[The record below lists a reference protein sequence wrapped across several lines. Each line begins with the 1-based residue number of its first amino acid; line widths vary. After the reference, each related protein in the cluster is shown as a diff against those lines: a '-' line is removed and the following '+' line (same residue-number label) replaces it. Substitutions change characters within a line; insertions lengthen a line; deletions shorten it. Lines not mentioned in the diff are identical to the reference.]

1 MASAP
6 ERLRLKD
13 RIIASV
19 AKSVKSIQEYQVA
32 CGCGEDPVY
41 LTNTDRPCQR
51 LTENFDHVFL
61 HGLRHINYG
70 YWKVVK
76 EFTRKDAV
84 KEISRLRNI
93 TTDLGRGRA
102 WLMMTLNECV
112 LESYIRCYL
121 DNKKLVKKHY
131 VREAFVLDD
140 QRMNVL
146 LTLTSGLEHAIFQ
159 LDIDVPY
166 LDLGT
171 YPPGSRS
178 RTSSANSAGQDDDH
192 VSLCSMD
199 SFTASVSPRGRN
211 MSFTAAVEYKGTN
224 STESDT
230 HSQNSE
236 ETCQSKAGSVDS
248 GILVSDRDNHVDSKR
263 SQSFYRVHDRE
274 LSLEEQEEEL
284 KVIRVSAGKKK
295 KKSSKKGHMKV
306 HKEKVHPEDVSVQQS
321 PDTKSIP
328 QNSWSS
334 REPSLSDILDFDNSD
349 YSNLPDRSPGDG
361 MESSQESFD
370 ANLVHRGNDKSK
382 VMENY
387 NIAFVDMSKEDC
399 DYNIYK
405 HTQIQNSQS
414 DFFNVYKDS
423 QNARRT
429 SIEQQALDLAAS
441 SKSGEIKNGVM
452 SLANDL
458 PVKNDV
464 FEERAETEASVD
476 EPDDTEGKC
485 LQWQKEAS
493 QVCEDTSGIENVS
506 KQTEDYSVRVSNSDT
521 DKHSL
526 NCSTETSSHDKS
538 NIVGKSAINS
548 SSTNQKS
555 ATSEM
560 EDRVNDMINQTN
572 THLHRGMF
580 EEEPEDIDIEN
591 GNVLVDEEETVAGEV
606 RLNNNTQLYLMLDVF
621 DDSDEEFIK
630 AFATR
635 TGHTE
640 GEAKTLFLLVTNRAL
655 HLLSQ
660 TQSDHRFVKDSS
672 VSYQQLDYI
681 SLSLSDQVIQIV
693 CLNRRKQ
700 YWITTGSQ
708 LITRAIVGCLSQAID
723 RGDFDVPKVSVLTDA
738 TTQKIALKKYAAEE
752 CKCDVPDVEICCYS
766 LVHWDDP
773 TAKGNNSDNTYREGH
788 LLYKINE
795 AGASLGSTLLSTVQ
809 DPTTL
814 IYGTTWKPAYV
825 VLKDG
830 MLCLYASKAV
840 SKPLHFIQ
848 LGGDDC
854 TGCRRASNTD
864 RDNCIQ
870 IIMANGTT
878 WQIALATDIEANEW
892 LQSLCR
898 AVAQG
903 FENTSKA
910 MSCLPCCLVL
920 TPQKLLMCHEDVQ
933 TSFFRTLGSANLLDI
948 TNVLT
953 DPAVSSYCVLE
964 FEAHAQGASAD
975 QWVLYFNEGPETERF
990 MQALSSAWS
999 AHYQVGVP
1007 EESITDVSLQKSCRD
1022 MVKRLRSSLEVKQ

>member
-13 RIIASV
+13 RIVASV

-32 CGCGEDPVY
+32 CGCGEDPVF

-84 KEISRLRNI
+84 KEISRLCNI

-146 LTLTSGLEHAIFQ
+146 LTLTSGLEYAIFQ
-159 LDIDVPY
+159 LDFDVPY

-178 RTSSANSAGQDDDH
+178 RTSSANSAAQDDDH

-199 SFTASVSPRGRN
+199 SVTSSRGRN
-211 MSFTAAVEYKGTN
+211 MSFTTAVEYTAKSFN
-224 STESDT
+224 ENDS

-236 ETCQSKAGSVDS
+236 ETSHSKAGSVDS
-248 GILVSDRDNHVDSKR
+248 GILVSDRDNHVDTKR
-263 SQSFYRVHDRE
+263 SSFPRGHDRE
-274 LSLEEQEEEL
+274 LSLEEHEEEL
-284 KVIRVSAGKKK
+284 KVIRVSAGRKK
-295 KKSSKKGHMKV
+295 KKSSKKGHKV
-306 HKEKVHPEDVSVQQS
+306 HKEEIVPKDVSAPTC
-321 PDTKSIP
+321 PDTP
-328 QNSWSS
+328 QHQNSWSS
-334 REPSLSDILDFDNSD
+334 REPSLSDILDFDERD

-370 ANLVHRGNDKSK
+370 ANLLHRGNDKTK

-387 NIAFVDMSKEDC
+387 NIAFVDMSKEDS

-405 HTQIQNSQS
+405 HTPIQNSQS
-414 DFFNVYKDS
+414 DYFNVYKDF
-423 QNARRT
+423 QNTRDGPKHT
-429 SIEQQALDLAAS
+429 GSIEQQALDLAGS
-441 SKSGEIKNGVM
+441 SKSGDKKTGVM
-452 SLANDL
+452 SPVNDSI
-458 PVKNDV
+458 VKSDV
-464 FEERAETEASVD
+464 VD
-476 EPDDTEGKC
+476 EKTETSIGT
-485 LQWQKEAS
+485 LEEAVEKS
-493 QVCEDTSGIENVS
+493 QPQMKGTSQDFEAKNIIEDVS
-506 KQTEDYSVRVSNSDT
+506 VPLKDNSVIDLHQESEKNSEILTGGHD
-521 DKHSL
+521 
-526 NCSTETSSHDKS
+526 ETSSHDKS
-538 NIVGKSAINS
+538 DIVGKSAMMS

-560 EDRVNDMINQTN
+560 QDRVNDMLNQTN
-572 THLHRGMF
+572 PHLHRRMF

-591 GNVLVDEEETVAGEV
+591 GNVLEDEEEIMAGEV
-606 RLNNNTQLYLMLDVF
+606 RLNNNTKLYLMLDVF

-630 AFATR
+630 AFASR

-640 GEAKTLFLLVTNRAL
+640 GEAKTLFLLVTNHAL

-660 TQSDHRFVKDSS
+660 DQSDHRFVKDSS
-672 VSYQQLDYI
+672 IPYQQLDYI
-681 SLSLSDQVIQIV
+681 SLSLSNQVIQIV

-708 LITRAIVGCLSQAID
+708 LVTRSIVDCLSQAID
-723 RGDFDVPKVSVLTDA
+723 RGDFDVPKISVLTDA
-738 TTQKIALKKYAAEE
+738 TTQKIALKKYAAQE
-752 CKCDVPDVEICCYS
+752 CRCEVSDVEICCYS

-773 TAKGNNSDNTYREGH
+773 TTKGNNSDSAYREGH

-795 AGASLGSTLLSTVQ
+795 VGASLGSTLLSTVQ
-809 DPTTL
+809 DPSAL
-814 IYGTTWKPAYV
+814 IYGTSWKPAYV

-830 MLCLYASKAV
+830 MLCVYASKAG
-840 SKPLHFIQ
+840 SKPLHFVQ

-854 TGCRRASNTD
+854 TGCRHASNTD
-864 RDNCIQ
+864 RDHCIQ

-878 WQIALATDIEANEW
+878 WQLALATDIEANEW

-903 FENTSKA
+903 LENTSKTV
-910 MSCLPCCLVL
+910 SCLPCCLVL
-920 TPQKLLMCHEDVQ
+920 TPQKLLMCHEDIQ

-953 DPAVSSYCVLE
+953 DPSVNSYCILE
-964 FEAHAQGASAD
+964 FESHDQGVSAD
-975 QWVLYFNEGPETERF
+975 QWVLYFNDGPETERF

-999 AHYQVGVP
+999 THYQVDVP
-1007 EESITDVSLQKSCRD
+1007 DMTITDVALQKSCRD
-1022 MVKRLRSSLEVKQ
+1022 MVSGLRSSLEVKQ

>member
-13 RIIASV
+13 RIVANV
-19 AKSVKSIQEYQVA
+19 AKSVKSIQEYQIA

-41 LTNTDRPCQR
+41 LTNNDRPCQR

-76 EFTRKDAV
+76 DFTRKDAV

-131 VREAFVLDD
+131 VREAFVLDE

-146 LTLTSGLEHAIFQ
+146 LTLTSGLEYAIFQ
-159 LDIDVPY
+159 LDFDVPY

-178 RTSSANSAGQDDDH
+178 RTSSANSATQEDDH
-192 VSLCSMD
+192 LSLCSMD
-199 SFTASVSPRGRN
+199 SFTSPRARNSSFTSAVDYTGKGRN
-211 MSFTAAVEYKGTN
+211 
-224 STESDT
+224 ESDT
-230 HSQNSE
+230 HSQNGE
-236 ETCQSKAGSVDS
+236 EASHSKAGSVDS
-248 GILVSDRDNHVDSKR
+248 GILVNDRDSHMDSKR
-263 SQSFYRVHDRE
+263 SSFHRGHDRE
-274 LSLEEQEEEL
+274 LSLEEHEEEL
-284 KVIRVSAGKKK
+284 KVIRVSAGRKK
-295 KKSSKKGHMKV
+295 KKSGKKSHKV
-306 HKEKVHPEDVSVQQS
+306 HREEVKEDVPKQTAPDHSQS
-321 PDTKSIP
+321 
-328 QNSWSS
+328 QNSWLSH
-334 REPSLSDILDFDNSD
+334 EPSLSEILDFDDRD
-349 YSNLPDRSPGDG
+349 YSKLPDRSPGDG
-361 MESSQESFD
+361 MESSQDSLD
-370 ANLVHRGNDKSK
+370 VNLVQHGNDRTK

-387 NIAFVDMSKEDC
+387 NIAFVDMSKEDS

-405 HTQIQNSQS
+405 HTPIQNSQS
-414 DFFNVYKDS
+414 DYFNVYKDS
-423 QNARRT
+423 QNSQIVSAQGG
-429 SIEQQALDLAAS
+429 SIEQQALDLAAAS
-441 SKSGEIKNGVM
+441 SKSSENKTGVM
-452 SLANDL
+452 SPENDSLAKVHVIMEKTESIETLEKDMEKLSTELKRISPVHEDKELINDMG
-458 PVKNDV
+458 VRK
-464 FEERAETEASVD
+464 T
-476 EPDDTEGKC
+476 DDTVVD
-485 LQWQKEAS
+485 LQQDSDEKNSE
-493 QVCEDTSGIENVS
+493 I
-506 KQTEDYSVRVSNSDT
+506 QTFGA
-521 DKHSL
+521 
-526 NCSTETSSHDKS
+526 ETSSSHIQSEVD
-538 NIVGKSAINS
+538 GKSAIYS
-548 SSTNQKS
+548 SSPTQKS

-560 EDRVNDMINQTN
+560 QDRVDDMLSQSNPD
-572 THLHRGMF
+572 LHPRMF

-591 GNVLVDEEETVAGEV
+591 GNVLEDEEETIAGEV
-606 RLNNNTQLYLMLDVF
+606 RLNNNTKLYLMLDVF

-640 GEAKTLFLLVTNRAL
+640 GEANTVFLLVTNRAL

-660 TQSDHRFVKDSS
+660 TQSDHHFVKDSS
-672 VSYQQLDYI
+672 IPYQQLDYI

-708 LITRAIVGCLSQAID
+708 LVTRSIVGCLSQAID
-723 RGDFDVPKVSVLTDA
+723 KGDFDVPKISVLTDA
-738 TTQKIALKKYAAEE
+738 TTQKIALKKYAAKE
-752 CKCDVPDVEICCYS
+752 CQCEVSAVEICCYS

-773 TAKGNNSDNTYREGH
+773 TTKGNNSDSTYREGH

-809 DPTTL
+809 DPTAL
-814 IYGTTWKPAYV
+814 IYGTSWKPAYV

-830 MLCLYASKAV
+830 MLCVYANKTSG
-840 SKPLHFIQ
+840 KPLHFVQ

-854 TGCRRASNTD
+854 IGCRRASNTD
-864 RDNCIQ
+864 RDHCIQ
-870 IIMANGTT
+870 IIMGNGTT
-878 WQIALATDIEANEW
+878 WQIALATDVEANEW

-903 FENTSKA
+903 LEDTSK
-910 MSCLPCCLVL
+910 MVSCLPCCLVL

-933 TSFFRTLGSANLLDI
+933 TSFLRTLGSANLLDI

-953 DPAVSSYCVLE
+953 DPSVNNYCILE
-964 FEAHAQGASAD
+964 FESHDQGVSAD
-975 QWVLYFNEGPETERF
+975 QWVLYFNDGPETERF

-999 AHYQVGVP
+999 THYQVDVP
-1007 EESITDVSLQKSCRD
+1007 DMTISDVALQKSCRD
-1022 MVKRLRSSLEVKQ
+1022 MVSVLRSSLEVKQ